1 MKDLLRKLSEFK
13 NLSKEEIKQALE
25 EITEGRVTDAQI
37 GAFIMGTKM
46 KGETPEEIEG
56 AAVFFRE
63 KATKVELEDRENL
76 VDTCGTGGD
85 MSETFNVSTAVAF
98 VLSGVGIRVAKHGN
112 RSVSSKSG
120 SADLLEHLG
129 AKIDLGPGQVKGMI
143 EEVGIGFMFAPMF
156 HPAMKRVIGPRKEV
170 GIRSIFNLVGPLSNP
185 ADAKRQLLGVFS
197 DSFVDKV
204 AFALK
209 GIGIKRAFVVHGKDG
224 IDEVSISAPT
234 RVGEL
239 KDGEVSIYEF
249 HPEEVGFRT
258 YPSEYIKVSS
268 VEESAE
274 VVTSVLRGEISPAYY
289 MVLLNSM
296 FGVLVAGLT
305 EDRITALE
313 MAKESIHSG
322 KAYQKLKSF
331 IEISRRL

>member
-129 AKIDLGPGQVKGMI
+129 AKIDLGPEQVKGMI